1 MSNSTFLNI
10 SSFTWLFLAIVGVF
24 TGEELWVIIGLVN
37 SSVNSVGS
45 VILSTLKLSKG
56 KE

>member
-56 KE
+56 EE